1 MKINFSNLSRSYSKA
16 IFSISNKL
24 NIQQQIL
31 MFLEFLNKATNIP
44 AVKKIIYNNLL
55 EEESKLDFLFKLIN
69 IEPAISK
76 LFQKNNPQFNNKL
89 FNAVNNFMLLLIKRK
104 LFKLIPE
111 IFSKYNNLYL
121 TNNNQIQIDII
132 SAKLLTDIEKQLI
145 LNKLIKYFNKNLVPN
160 FLINSSIISG
170 IIVKYNDKVMDFS
183 LKNKLLNLKKL
194 LKNNF

>member
-31 MFLEFLNKATNIP
+31 MFLEFLNTATNIP

-55 EEESKLDFLFKLIN
+55 ENQKKLDFLFKLIN

-76 LFQKNNPQFNNKL
+76 LFQKNNQQSNNNL
-89 FNAVNNFMLLLIKRK
+89 FDIANNFMQLLIKRK

-111 IFSKYNNLYL
+111 IFIKYNKLYL
-121 TNNNQIQIDII
+121 ININQIQIDII
-132 SAKLLTDIEKQLI
+132 SAKLLTDTEKQLI
-145 LNKLIKYFNKNLVPN
+145 LNKLIKYLNKNLVPK
-160 FLINSSIISG
+160 FMIDLSIISG

-183 LKNKLLNLKKL
+183 LKNKLANLKKL